1 MQFMRF
7 NDHRAVWFW
16 TLDEDCCYSGVES
29 IVSSQYENDIE
40 HNLREEAFID
50 DDDASE
56 DMLNILELFTILMAT
71 CQFEWV

>member
-1 MQFMRF
+1 
-7 NDHRAVWFW
+7 
-16 TLDEDCCYSGVES
+16 VES

-56 DMLNILELFTILMAT
+56 DMLNILELFTILMTT
-71 CQFEWV
+71 CQFESNATITEIVSSISWNSWGRTMT

>member
-1 MQFMRF
+1 
-7 NDHRAVWFW
+7 
-16 TLDEDCCYSGVES
+16 VES

-56 DMLNILELFTILMAT
+56 DMLNILELFTVLMAT
-71 CQFEWV
+71 CQFE